1 MTQQIDLQ
9 EFGRLTAKVEHL
21 ETTVNRMSQQI
32 DELMAIVNKGRG
44 AFWLAVLVG
53 GAISSVVTFV
63 ATKLGFPGLL
73 K

>member
-1 MTQQIDLQ
+1 MTPADYQQLGQLRAQVDNLESTVRKMADQID
-9 EFGRLTAKVEHL
+9 A
-21 ETTVNRMSQQI
+21 
-32 DELMAIVNKGRG
+32 LMAIVNQGRG

-63 ATKLGFPGLL
+63 VTKIPFGGV